1 MRRIFGSA
9 GPKTPKPTLEDAT
22 KKVDTKVTEIDGK
35 IAELDKKLRVIREQM
50 KKAKGGALT
59 SAKTRA
65 MQILKQKKMYE
76 RQRDQMTQQS
86 FNMEQQSFAISSLQD
101 TVTTVDAMKEGA
113 KAMKKQFKKIDVD
126 QIESLHD
133 ELEGL
138 MEDNQDIQEVLGRS
152 YGMEDVD
159 ETDLE
164 AELDMLGDEMLE
176 EALTDDA
183 PPSYLTDMKAAPSA
197 NPVDLPAVKDDPLF
211 DDAQMVPAKAH

>member
-1 MRRIFGSA
+1 M
-9 GPKTPKPTLEDAT
+9 DA
-22 KKVDTKVTEIDGK
+22 K
-35 IAELDKKLRVIREQM
+35 IADLEKKLRVLREQM

-59 SAKTRA
+59 SAKQRA

-76 RQRDQMTQQS
+76 RQRDQMMQQS
-86 FNMEQQSFAISSLQD
+86 FNMEQQSFAITSLQD

-159 ETDLE
+159 EGDLE

-183 PPSYLTDMKAAPSA
+183 PPSYLADMKAPPTGAPEMPS
-197 NPVDLPAVKDDPLF
+197 AVKDDPLL
-211 DDAQMVPAKAH
+211 DDAVMMKAHS